1 MNKGKFV
8 FAQLTSLIIR
18 YEFDKCVLRYQ
29 GYYKVQDFSCWNQF
43 LCMMFGQLTHRESSR
58 DIITCLKAHRNKVFH
73 LGIKQI
79 VAHSTLTRANE
90 NRSWQIYAD
99 FATYLIGIVRPLYK
113 NDTDFVCDLENA
125 VYALDS
131 TTIDLCLSVFE
142 WAKFR
147 KRKGAIKLHT
157 LLDLRGNIPIMIHV
171 SDGKK
176 HDVNILDDIEFE
188 TNAFYLMDKGYTDFG
203 RLFDI
208 DQFPAFFVISGKD
221 NLKFTRVSSSSVN
234 KTVGLRCDQKI
245 ILTGYKTSRLY
256 PKALR
261 RVKFYDA
268 ENQRTIVFLTN
279 NFEVEALTIAM
290 LYKSRW
296 QIELFFKWIK
306 QLLRIKTF
314 WGTSPNAVKTQIWI
328 AVCTYLLVAYA
339 KKQLKSDLSL
349 YEITQILSVSV
360 FDKTPINELLTNFS
374 KNDEIKDI
382 YNQLNLFDL

>member
-8 FAQLTSLIIR
+8 FAQLTSLITQ

-29 GYYKVQDFSCWNQF
+29 GDYKVQDFSCWNQF

-113 NDTDFVCDLENA
+113 NDIDFVCDLENA

-157 LLDLRGNIPIMIHV
+157 LLDLRGNIPTMIHV

-203 RLFDI
+203 RLFEI

-221 NLKFTRVSSSSVN
+221 NLKFTRVSSSPVN

-245 ILTGYKTSRLY
+245 VLTGYKTSRLY

-268 ENQRTIVFLTN
+268 ENQRMIVFLTN
-279 NFEVEALTIAM
+279 NFEVDALTIAM

-306 QLLRIKTF
+306 QHLRIKTF
-314 WGTSPNAVKTQIWI
+314 WGTSQNAVKTQIWI

-374 KNDEIKDI
+374 KNDEIKNI

>member
-29 GYYKVQDFSCWNQF
+29 GDYKVQDFSCWNQF

-147 KRKGAIKLHT
+147 KKKGAIKLHT

-176 HDVNILDDIEFE
+176 HDVNILDEIEFE
-188 TNAFYLMDKGYTDFG
+188 TNAFYLMDKGYTDFA

-221 NLKFTRVSSSSVN
+221 NLKFKRVSSSPVN
-234 KTVGLRCDQKI
+234 KKDGLRCDQKI
-245 ILTGYKTSRLY
+245 NLTSYKTSRLY

-268 ENQRTIVFLTN
+268 ENQRIIVFLTN
-279 NFEVEALTIAM
+279 NFEVDALTIAM

-306 QLLRIKTF
+306 QHLRIKTF

-339 KKQLKSDLSL
+339 KKQLKSELSL

>member
-8 FAQLTSLIIR
+8 FAQLASLVVR

-29 GYYKVQDFSCWNQF
+29 GDYKVQDFSCWNQF

-99 FATYLIGIVRPLYK
+99 FAMHLTSIVRPLYK
-113 NDTDFVCDLENA
+113 NDIEFVCDLENA

-147 KRKGAIKLHT
+147 KRKGAIKMHT
-157 LLDLRGNIPIMIHV
+157 LLDLRGNIPTMIHV

-203 RLFDI
+203 RLFEI
-208 DQFPAFFVISGKD
+208 DRVPSFFVISGKD
-221 NLKFTRVSSSSVN
+221 NLRFKRISSCPVDKSA
-234 KTVGLRCDQKI
+234 GLRCDQRI
-245 ILTGYKTSRLY
+245 RLAGYKTSKLY

-261 RVKFYDA
+261 RVKYYDA

-279 NFEVEALTIAM
+279 NFEVDALTIAM

-306 QLLRIKTF
+306 QHLRIKTF

-328 AVCTYLLVAYA
+328 AVCTYLLIAYA

-349 YEITQILSVSV
+349 YEISQILSISI

-374 KNDEIKDI
+374 KNNEIKDI